1 MLSSITS
8 ISQVR
13 EEMERTKQCSG
24 LMRVRTLVAGEW
36 SGALMRSCSWVVAEN
51 HTSSVTFRW

>member
-36 SGALMRSCSWVVAEN
+36 SGALMRSWVVVEI
-51 HTSSVTFRW
+51 HTSSATLRW